1 MCLTEFDQDLYDR
14 NRRKEAYD
22 EGFEVGEKS
31 GAHNKAVEAA
41 KNLLKMKLG
50 TIEQIA
56 QVEGLT
62 VDEVQKLAD
71 EMNV

>member
-1 MCLTEFDQDLYDR
+1 
-14 NRRKEAYD
+14 
-22 EGFEVGEKS
+22 
-31 GAHNKAVEAA
+31 
-41 KNLLKMKLG
+41 MKLG